1 MRAPAIQAIGSGA
14 RFPAAV
20 ALSLMLVL
28 VVGCVPAPDPR
39 VAYAPVLEAC
49 VERTR
54 QRISEI
60 PESSDYSAR
69 LLELDVG
76 LSTHPSLVGFVEL
89 RSESDDEERLAR
101 LAGGLIRDCNT
112 NMSRAFRKDS
122 SEDAVALF
130 EFLTQ
135 ISKGRVFFN
144 NGGRNGP
151 VDPAQ
156 IYFVDS
162 GGSVEVFFR
171 VDYE

>member
-1 MRAPAIQAIGSGA
+1 MTPAVVAIGTRAHFRAAGA
-14 RFPAAV
+14 SSFV
-20 ALSLMLVL
+20 LVL
-28 VVGCVPAPDPR
+28 VAACAPSPDQR

-49 VERTR
+49 RERTR

-60 PESSDYSAR
+60 PESSDYTAR
-69 LLELDVG
+69 LLEFDAG
-76 LSTHPSLVGFVEL
+76 LRAHPSVVGFVEI

-101 LAGGLIRDCNT
+101 LAGGLIRDCDT

-135 ISKGRVFFN
+135 ISDGRVFFN
-144 NGGRNGP
+144 DGGRSGP

-156 IYFVDS
+156 VYFVES
-162 GGSVEVFFR
+162 EGSVEVFFR
-171 VDYE
+171 VDYK